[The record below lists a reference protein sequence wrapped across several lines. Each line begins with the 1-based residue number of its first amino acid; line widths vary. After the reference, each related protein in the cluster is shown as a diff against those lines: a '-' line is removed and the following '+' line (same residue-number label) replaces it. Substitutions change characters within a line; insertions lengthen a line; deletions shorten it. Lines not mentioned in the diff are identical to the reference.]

1 MTEMQADAMRQT
13 PEGYRATRESEIAAC
28 LSLAQA
34 RLLGIDQP
42 DIRGLYEIVHN
53 LRYARERM
61 VGVEQIAR
69 VLLWHY
75 QAALRVIAWQRDA
88 GQAAEAIAAELLHD
102 DGQMQAIEVDDLCDP
117 QWIAAVMA
125 SGQRA
130 GKAKMGDGTQDG

>member
-1 MTEMQADAMRQT
+1 MTDTQADAMRQT
-13 PEGYRATRESEIAAC
+13 PEGYRATRESEIAEC

-34 RLLGIDQP
+34 RLLGLDQP
-42 DIRGLYEIVHN
+42 DIRGLYEIIHN

-69 VLLWHY
+69 ALLGHY
-75 QAALRVIAWQRDA
+75 QAALRVIARQYDA
-88 GQAAEAIAAELLHD
+88 DRAAAAVAAELALD
-102 DGQMQAIEVDDLCDP
+102 DGRMQTIEVDELCDP

-130 GKAKMGDGTQDG
+130 GKAESNGTQDG